1 MFSFSSLGD
10 SLVPDLA
17 STSGLGLGLDLA
29 PTLGL
34 GLDLVLGNRGSLVFF
49 IGLLSSFL

>member
-10 SLVPDLA
+10 SLVLDLA
-17 STSGLGLGLDLA
+17 S
-29 PTLGL
+29 TLGL
-34 GLDLVLGNRGSLVFF
+34 GLDLVLGNRGSLAFF

>member
-10 SLVPDLA
+10 SLVLDLA
-17 STSGLGLGLDLA
+17 STLGLGLGLDLA

-34 GLDLVLGNRGSLVFF
+34 GLGPFLGNRGSLAFF
-49 IGLLSSFL
+49 RGLLSSFL